1 MRDILQQPDD
11 VIALVQ
17 TEKLRAMLTDL
28 GRQFIQ
34 ACVIDKNIQPRA

>member
-17 TEKLRAMLTDL
+17 TEKLRAMLAL
-28 GRQFIQ
+28 CARGH
-34 ACVIDKNIQPRA
+34 P